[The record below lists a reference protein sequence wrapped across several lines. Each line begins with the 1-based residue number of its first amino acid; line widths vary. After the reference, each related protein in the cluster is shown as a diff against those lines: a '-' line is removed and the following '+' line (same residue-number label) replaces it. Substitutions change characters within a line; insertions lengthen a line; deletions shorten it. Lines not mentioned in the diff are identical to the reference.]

1 MNLGDINIQ
10 VALIALLSAIIG
22 AVVTAAAN
30 YWFQKRSESEKQ
42 IREKQ
47 KEVYFRYLTALQLF
61 KNSPNDVQLFYEFQN
76 AVNAICLYGDNETSL
91 AVKDYFEALVKV
103 GNRELTLQSCD
114 YINHETKI
122 INAMRDS
129 LGLKKFDKF
138 IMVKFENPQ

>member
-1 MNLGDINIQ
+1 MDFENVKIQ
-10 VALIALLSAIIG
+10 VALIALVSALLGSI
-22 AVVTAAAN
+22 VTATIN
-30 YWFQKRSESEKQ
+30 YLFQQRSESRKQ

-47 KEVYFRYLTALQLF
+47 KEVYFRYLTALQEF
-61 KNSPNDVQLFYEFQN
+61 KNSSNNVRLFNEFQN
-76 AVNAICLYGDNETSL
+76 AVNAICLYGDNNTSL

-103 GNRELTLQSCD
+103 GNKELTFQSCD

-138 IMVKFENPQ
+138 IMVRADNLQ

>member
-1 MNLGDINIQ
+1 MDFENVKIQ
-10 VALIALLSAIIG
+10 VALIALVSALLGSI
-22 AVVTAAAN
+22 VTATIN
-30 YWFQKRSESEKQ
+30 YLFQQRSESRKQ

-47 KEVYFRYLTALQLF
+47 KEVYFRYLTTLQEF
-61 KNSPNDVQLFYEFQN
+61 KNSSNNVRLFNEFQN
-76 AVNAICLYGDNETSL
+76 AVNAICLYGDNNTSL

-103 GNRELTLQSCD
+103 GNKELTFQSCD

-138 IMVKFENPQ
+138 IMVRADNLQ

>member
-1 MNLGDINIQ
+1 MQ
-10 VALIALLSAIIG
+10 
-22 AVVTAAAN
+22 
-30 YWFQKRSESEKQ
+30 
-42 IREKQ
+42 
-47 KEVYFRYLTALQLF
+47 
-61 KNSPNDVQLFYEFQN
+61 
-76 AVNAICLYGDNETSL
+76 YGDNETSL

>member
-1 MNLGDINIQ
+1 MDFENVKIQ
-10 VALIALLSAIIG
+10 VALIALVSALLGSI
-22 AVVTAAAN
+22 VTATIN
-30 YWFQKRSESEKQ
+30 DLFQQRSESRKQ

-47 KEVYFRYLTALQLF
+47 KEVYFRYLTALQEF
-61 KNSPNDVQLFYEFQN
+61 KNSSNNVRLFNEFQN
-76 AVNAICLYGDNETSL
+76 AVNAICLYGDNNTSL

-103 GNRELTLQSCD
+103 GNKELTLQSCD

-138 IMVKFENPQ
+138 IMIRADNPQ